1 MGLLMTILV
10 IALPIMGLF
19 IATSIEQYHLAQAN
33 LANET
38 KQLTRITVNQQ
49 KQLFKNTRGTL
60 ISISEQFINN
70 EYTLSECQHF
80 LNDLLVRFPQFAD
93 LAIVNLDGELNCSAR
108 TDSKQLNFADQSW
121 FQLAAQS
128 QDFVVGNYQ
137 HGSSAGRSMLTV
149 AHPVLN
155 HQNQA
160 QFYMVGFL
168 DLDWINQLASQANLP
183 EKTTIT
189 LIDNKGII
197 FARYPNPQKFIGK
210 FYHQTGLLKLANEK
224 YQGNAEATGVD
235 GIQRFYNF
243 ELLPY
248 SQSAF
253 IFVGIPSAEVTQPI
267 TNRLIRDLLG
277 LVIVSILSLTL
288 AIYAGNRM
296 FISRIENVAAAAK
309 KLAGGDLN
317 VRVQLPSNTSEIYT
331 LAYSFNDMAAQLQK
345 QQMENEGFVTALQ
358 NSEERFRLLFEQLT
372 VGFALHEV
380 ILDDQGVPVDYRFL
394 EINPA
399 FEKLT
404 GLRKEEIVGKTVLEI
419 MPTTEKYWIDTY
431 GQVALSGVPRQIEN
445 YSGELNRHYS
455 VNAYSPK
462 FGQFAVLVKDVTDQ
476 KQAEEILR
484 QNIHLSEIHIK
495 RLNNLRRIDLAI
507 TQCDDYEIM
516 LNEILTAVRDSLGVE
531 VADILLTDDKHDMF
545 QLAAIK
551 GVENE
556 DVLCSEFPATDSC
569 LSLVLQ
575 NLETIL
581 SHEHGSEHVTRR
593 FRKKFD
599 FHGMT
604 PLIAKGELK
613 GILEIYHPDTLELEE
628 GWKEFFYALGLQ
640 AAIAIDNIDL
650 QARRQQ
656 ANFELIQA
664 YDETI
669 AGWSH
674 ALDLRDHETEGH
686 SQRVTEMTLLLAR
699 EMDYPENAMEHIRRG
714 ALLHDIGK
722 VGIPDSILLKPGP
735 LNADEWEIMRR
746 HPGYARDLMTPISF
760 LHPAMDIP
768 YCHHEKWDGS
778 GYPRG
783 LKGEEIPL
791 AARIFAVV
799 DVWDALQSDRPYR
812 KGWQNEAIHAY
823 IQDQSGSHFD
833 PQIVA
838 VFIRHYDRIT
848 RPLHSSS

>member
-1 MGLLMTILV
+1 
-10 IALPIMGLF
+10 MGLF
-19 IATSIEQYHLAQAN
+19 IASSIEQFHLAQAN

-38 KQLTRITVNQQ
+38 EQLTHTAVNQQ
-49 KQLFKNTRGTL
+49 KQLFENTRGTL
-60 ISISEQFINN
+60 IAISEQFVNN
-70 EYTLSECQHF
+70 EFAPAECQHF
-80 LNDLLVRFPQFAD
+80 LNDLLQRFPQFAD
-93 LAIVNLDGELNCSAR
+93 LAIVNPNGKLYCSAR
-108 TDSKQLNFADQSW
+108 ANSEQLNFANQSW

-137 HGSSAGRSMLTV
+137 HESSSSHSMLTV
-149 AHPVLN
+149 AQPVLN

-160 QFYMVGFL
+160 QFYMIGFL
-168 DLDWINQLASQANLP
+168 DLDWINQLTSQANLP

-197 FARYPNPQKFIGK
+197 FARYPNPQEFIGK

-224 YQGNAEATGVD
+224 NRGSAEATGVD
-235 GIQRFYNF
+235 GIQRFYDF

-253 IFVGIPSAEVTQPI
+253 IFVGIPSAGVTQPI
-267 TNRLIRDLLG
+267 TNRLTRALLG
-277 LVIVSILSLTL
+277 LVIVSILSLAL

-317 VRVQLPSNTSEIYT
+317 VRVQLPSNTSDLYT
-331 LAYSFNDMAAQLQK
+331 LASSFNDMAAQLQK

-358 NSEERFRLLFEQLT
+358 HSEERFRLLFEQLT

-404 GLRKEEIVGKTVLEI
+404 GLRKEDIIGKTVLEVL
-419 MPTTEKYWIDTY
+419 PATEKYWIDTY
-431 GQVALSGVPRQIEN
+431 GQVALSGVPQQIDN
-445 YSGELNRHYS
+445 YSNELNRHYS

-760 LHPAMDIP
+760 LHPAIDIP

-838 VFIRHYDRIT
+838 VFIRYYDEIT
-848 RPLHSSS
+848 LPLHASS